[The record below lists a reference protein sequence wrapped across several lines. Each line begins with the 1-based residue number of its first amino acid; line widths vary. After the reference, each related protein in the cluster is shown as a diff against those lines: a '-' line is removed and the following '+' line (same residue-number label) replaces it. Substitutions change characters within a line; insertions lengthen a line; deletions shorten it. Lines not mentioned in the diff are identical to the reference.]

1 MENPKCTP
9 VDVASY
15 KRTGFLVAKNIV
27 PKDSIEIVHHELSR
41 ILYEQIL
48 HLNPETAL
56 SCQKNTVYE
65 LLRAL
70 FDTDQLRYLACLRL
84 AARLYSLQVLMMH
97 PAVLV
102 YCRALGIE
110 MPVMQSRT
118 VFHVMSNEL
127 KFVNGYFGFDVHQDW
142 PSLQSSLDMVTV
154 WIPLVD
160 VDANLFP
167 MEVIP
172 GSHLKG
178 LCRGGLSEHISTID
192 PSEYQ
197 ESEFVRVEAQRGDVV
212 FMTAFCLHRSAVDGR
227 SHDVRLA
234 ASCRYE
240 NAMERHVIEHAYPY
254 CQQNIIRREPI
265 IENFPTQ
272 EQVKAVFSHQAISA
286 RGG

>member
-1 MENPKCTP
+1 MEIIKCTP
-9 VDVASY
+9 ADVASY
-15 KRTGFLVAKNIV
+15 KRTGFLVAKNTV
-27 PKDSIEIVHHELSR
+27 PKDLVEIVRYELSR

-48 HLNPETAL
+48 HLDPKTSLN
-56 SCQKNTVYE
+56 CQKSTVYE

-70 FDTDQLRYLACLRL
+70 FDMDQMRYLACLRL
-84 AARLYSLQVLMMH
+84 AARLYSLQVLMMN
-97 PAVLV
+97 PAVLS

-127 KFVNGYFGFDVHQDW
+127 KFTDGYFGFDVHQDW

-167 MEVIP
+167 IEAIR

-178 LCRGGLSEHISTID
+178 LCRSGMSEHISTVD

-197 ESEFVRVEAQRGDVV
+197 ESEFVRLEAQRGDVI

-227 SHDVRLA
+227 NHDVRLA

-265 IENFPTQ
+265 IENFPTL
-272 EQVKAVFSHQAISA
+272 EQVKAVFRHESISS
-286 RGG
+286 GGG